1 MEQSNPYSTP
11 TAAVSDI
18 QNDDGFGDLK
28 IFTAKGRIGRIRYLM
43 YTIGITLIG
52 AFLAGLLTLVPVA
65 GPILGIAVYIAIFVI
80 SIFLTIQRSHDF
92 NTTGWMSLVLLIPIV
107 SLIFYF
113 IPGTKG
119 ANKYGLQPPPNGK
132 AMTIA
137 AILLAAIF
145 VLGILAAIALPAY
158 QDYMARAA
166 ASAG

>member
-1 MEQSNPYSTP
+1 MNSTIGGTVDSPTP
-11 TAAVSDI
+11 TTGMSDDSINSISTSFKCLDIYAAVD
-18 QNDDGFGDLK
+18 QPALPPP
-28 IFTAKGRIGRIRYLM
+28 T
-43 YTIGITLIG
+43 
-52 AFLAGLLTLVPVA
+52 
-65 GPILGIAVYIAIFVI
+65 I

-137 AILLAAIF
+137 AILLATIF

-158 QDYMARAA
+158 QDYMVRAA